1 MHITH
6 HATDE
11 QPGWT
16 SHTNKQRLPVV
27 LVPGGVNPAALS
39 YGPLLASIKEEAEV
53 LLKDLEVYAAETPPP
68 TYTLETEVEGLR
80 QAAEAANFTS
90 FHLMGYSGG
99 GAVSLAFTA
108 TYPASVRSLALIEPA
123 WIGAGPT
130 PEEIAY
136 FEEHEAIMQLPPEQL
151 MPAFLRA
158 NMRPGL
164 EPPPPPPGPPPA
176 WMAKRPAGLQA
187 MIRAFQHAQ
196 IDRARFRDFR
206 RPVYLAVGSLSH
218 PIEAH
223 KASIL
228 SSLFPD
234 IQVEVYGGRHH
245 FDPPQRAE
253 PAQFAQALGK
263 LWRRS
268 MEAANS
274 TR

>member
-1 MHITH
+1 MHTMYH
-6 HATDE
+6 TPDE
-11 QPGWT
+11 RPGWT
-16 SHTNKQRLPVV
+16 SHASTQRLPIV
-27 LVPGGVNPAALS
+27 LVPGGVNPAAIS
-39 YGPLLASIKEEAEV
+39 YAPLLESIKDEAQI

-68 TYTLETEVEGLR
+68 TYTLETEVESLR
-80 QAAEAANFTS
+80 QAAEAAGFNS
-90 FHLMGYSGG
+90 FHLVGYSGG

-108 TYPASVRSLALIEPA
+108 TYPALVRSLALIEPA

-130 PEEIAY
+130 PEERAY
-136 FEEHEAIMQLPPEQL
+136 FEEHESIMQLPPEQL

-158 NMRPGL
+158 NMRPGV

-223 KASIL
+223 KASVL

-234 IQVEVYGGRHH
+234 IQIEVYEGRHH

-253 PAQFAQALGK
+253 PARFAHALRS
-263 LWRRS
+263 LWARS
-268 MEAANS
+268 EGIP
-274 TR
+274 